1 MTRLGEST
9 RRVEDPRFL
18 RGQGRFV
25 ADIEFLGMLEGMVVR
40 SPHAH
45 ARIGRINAAKALR
58 MPGVVAIWTAQDL
71 PRPCPIIPPRLSS
84 TPELQLALQ
93 PVLAETI
100 VRYVGEPVALVVA
113 TNRYVAEDAAALIEV
128 EYQPLPVVGEMGDGA
143 VNDPVNDPLHPGM
156 SDNVIYR
163 RRFVK
168 GDVETVLQSAPH
180 RLSLNFQ
187 VQRHSGVPLE
197 TRGLVARPIEDRIE
211 VYGPTKVVHFNR
223 SVLAQL
229 LGWPIERIRF
239 IEPDVGGGFGIRG
252 EFYPEDFLIP
262 FAALKLR
269 CPVRW
274 IEDRREHLMSS
285 NHSRQQDH
293 SVQVGFSDEGR
304 LLALCDTIWVDSGAY
319 VRTHGVTVPE
329 LTQAMLPGP
338 YDWPALD
345 IAVNVCL
352 TNKTPTGTYRGPGRF
367 EGTFVRERT
376 LDAIANELGLDP
388 IRVRRINLIPPE
400 KLPYSNGLTA
410 LGQEVVFD
418 SGDYQ
423 AALDRALME
432 MNYTGFPDRRRES
445 AKLGRLRGF
454 GVACFV
460 EKSGLGPWET
470 ARIALLG
477 DGKVAC
483 FSGLAALGQGTETML
498 AQIVASNL
506 AMDMED
512 VLVVHGDTDSVPTGH
527 GTFASRGAVVGG
539 TAAYRAAE
547 VLKDRIIR
555 VGAQA
560 LEAHPD
566 DMVLK
571 ESAVFVRGVPAKKIS
586 FAAIWA
592 EADRLGI
599 ELDVEERF
607 EAQHM
612 TYPYGVHCAEMEID
626 PLTGEFRVL
635 RYGVAYDVGRAIN
648 PALVQ
653 GQIVGGV
660 AQGIGGAWL
669 EELAYDSEG
678 QLLSASLMDYLLPGA
693 PEVPD
698 VEVWLTEDAPAPSNP
713 LGTKGSGEGG
723 VVGVAPALA
732 NAIVSALGISDQVAC
747 QLPLTPERVRTWV
760 QLRKEGGL

>member
-1 MTRLGEST
+1 MTRIGESR

-25 ADIEFLGMLEGMVVR
+25 ADIKFAGMLEVMVVR

-45 ARIGRINAAKALR
+45 AKIGLINAAVARR
-58 MPGVVAIWTAQDL
+58 MPGVVAIWTAKDL
-71 PRPCPIIPPRLSS
+71 PTPCPIIPVRLSS
-84 TPELQLALQ
+84 TPELRFALQ

-100 VRYVGEPVALVVA
+100 ARYVGEPVALVVA

-128 EYQPLPVVGEMGDGA
+128 EYQPLPVIVGMGADA
-143 VNDPVNDPLHPGM
+143 AKDPLHEGLV
-156 SDNVIYR
+156 DNVIYR
-163 RRFVK
+163 RRLVK
-168 GDVETVLQSAPH
+168 GDVGAVLKSAPH

-197 TRGLVARPIEDRIE
+197 TRGLVARPVGDRLE

-223 SVLAQL
+223 GVLAEL

-262 FAALKLR
+262 FLALALG

-274 IEDRREHLMSS
+274 IEDRREHLLAS

-293 SVQVGFSDEGR
+293 SVEVGFTDEGK

-319 VRTHGVTVPE
+319 IRTHGVTVPE

-345 IAVNVCL
+345 IAVNVFL
-352 TNKTPTGTYRGPGRF
+352 TNKAPTGTYRGPGRF
-367 EGTFVRERT
+367 EGTFVRERV
-376 LDAIANELGLDP
+376 LDAVAHELGLDP
-388 IRVRRINLIPPE
+388 VQVRRSNLIPPN
-400 KLPYSNGLTA
+400 KLPYSNGFTA

-423 AALDRALME
+423 ATLDRVLTE
-432 MNYTGFPDRRRES
+432 MNYTGFLDRQRES
-445 AKLGRLRGF
+445 AEWGRWRGF
-454 GVACFV
+454 GLACFV

-470 ARIALLG
+470 ARVSLLA
-477 DGKVAC
+477 DGKVMC

-498 AQIVASNL
+498 AQIVAANL
-506 AMDMED
+506 AMDMDD
-512 VLVVHGDTDSVPTGH
+512 VLVVHGDTDSVPTGN
-527 GTFASRGAVVGG
+527 GSFASRGAVVGG

-547 VLKDRIIR
+547 VLKDRILQ
-555 VGAQA
+555 VAAQS

-566 DMVLK
+566 DVVLS
-571 ESAVFVRGVPAKKIS
+571 EGAVFIRGVPARKLS
-586 FAAIWA
+586 LTAIWA
-592 EADRLGI
+592 QAQRLGI
-599 ELDVEERF
+599 ALEAEERF
-607 EAQHM
+607 EARHM
-612 TYPYGVHCAEMEID
+612 TYPYGVHCAEVEID
-626 PLTGEFRVL
+626 PRCGELRVL

-653 GQIVGGV
+653 GQLVGGV
-660 AQGIGGAWL
+660 AQGFGGARL

-698 VEVWLTEDAPAPSNP
+698 IEVWLLEDAPAPSNP
-713 LGTKGSGEGG
+713 LGAKGSGEGG

-732 NAIVSALGISDQVAC
+732 NAIVSALGISENVAC
-747 QLPLTPERVRTWV
+747 QLPLTSERLRSWV
-760 QLRKEGGL
+760 QLRKEDA